1 MALHQACSLDYS
13 DESIT
18 DVLVI
23 LRPVPVR
30 PFLFLA
36 RLLLLRLR
44 RRAGIALLLPPFTP
58 LLPLLLWW
66 RRHDESETSQQRKVR
81 LQSKIFKNPNFT
93 SKPNDVKIDVNRL

>member
-1 MALHQACSLDYS
+1 
-13 DESIT
+13 
-18 DVLVI
+18 
-23 LRPVPVR
+23 
-30 PFLFLA
+30 
-36 RLLLLRLR
+36 LR

-66 RRHDESETSQQRKVR
+66 RRHDESETSRQRKVR